1 MKIVFSNQAIFDWRV
16 ALCVALVH
24 LVFFLSSS
32 LSFDFLKQEK
42 PLEIAIEI
50 SGASS
55 VVAGAT
61 QVRQAVQGNEAPK
74 DKKQVTPE
82 VKKSKPKPSEDSIL
96 SEVPTTPSS
105 SGNPAQPAVQAGGM
119 EAAPQVRP
127 DVSARVTK
135 SPKPIYP
142 KKAFEDRVEGTVL
155 LNVEVLESG
164 HTGRIILA
172 KSSGVQMLDVS
183 AIEAVKLWQFA
194 PAKAGG
200 RVVKQWVQIPIKFS
214 LAR

>member
-1 MKIVFSNQAIFDWRV
+1 MKIVFNNQAIFDWRV
-16 ALCVALVH
+16 ALCVSLVH
-24 LVFFLSSS
+24 LAFFLGSSF
-32 LSFDFLKQEK
+32 SFDFLKQEK

-50 SGASS
+50 SGVTS

-61 QVRQAVQGNEAPK
+61 EARQAVQGDVVPK
-74 DKKQVTPE
+74 DKKSVTPE
-82 VKKSKPKPSEDSIL
+82 VKKNKPKTSEESVL
-96 SEVPTTPSS
+96 SEPAQAPSS
-105 SGNPAQPAVQAGGM
+105 SATSSQPAVQAGGM

-142 KKAFEDRVEGTVL
+142 KKAFEDGVEGTVL
-155 LNVEVLESG
+155 LNVEVLETG
-164 HTGRIILA
+164 HTGRVVLA
-172 KSSGVQMLDVS
+172 KSSGVSILDIS
-183 AIEAVKLWQFA
+183 AMEAVKLWQFA